1 MYFLAAGS
9 RTAAALRG
17 IVGLIPACR
26 GFLSPWVG
34 DLCLFHL
41 HEKARWDQ
49 SQAVI
54 RSPHSRPALPASLFW
69 LKRRTRVKTLNSV
82 SHRLDGMYPNI
93 VSRDVSWPALLR
105 TSQGDL

>member
-9 RTAAALRG
+9 RTAVAFRG
-17 IVGLIPACR
+17 IFGLIPAGR

-34 DLCLFHL
+34 DVCHFHL

-54 RSPHSRPALPASLFW
+54 
-69 LKRRTRVKTLNSV
+69 
-82 SHRLDGMYPNI
+82 
-93 VSRDVSWPALLR
+93 
-105 TSQGDL
+105 